1 MKKLKRFGIGLG
13 LILVGMSGTVQA
25 QSIYTTSLYDNSFSR
40 LQIKWHDQIECQI
53 SNSCHVPPPPP
64 PRPSH
69 TGSKR
74 SDFDGDGTA
83 DILWS
88 GGERGAVYIWFMN
101 GATYRGA
108 LIATGIVGFWEIVDV
123 GDFDGDGTADILWR
137 SKMGDVAIWF
147 MNGATYRGVVIA
159 TGISWLWDIVGVRD
173 LNGDGKADL
182 LWRSRCGPGAIMFM
196 NGANIISGAA
206 IKNVSLQWSIV
217 PGRNVHPAD
226 PSACSSG

>member
-74 SDFDGDGTA
+74 S
-83 DILWS
+83 
-88 GGERGAVYIWFMN
+88 
-101 GATYRGA
+101 
-108 LIATGIVGFWEIVDV
+108 
-123 GDFDGDGTADILWR
+123 DFDGDGTADILWR